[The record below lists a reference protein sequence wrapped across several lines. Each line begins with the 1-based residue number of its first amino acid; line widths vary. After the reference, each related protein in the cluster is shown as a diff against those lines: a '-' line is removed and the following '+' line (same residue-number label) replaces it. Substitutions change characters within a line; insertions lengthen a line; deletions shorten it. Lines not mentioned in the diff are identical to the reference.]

1 MKDARRKGF
10 TLIELLVVIAIIG
23 ILAAILLP
31 ALARAREAARRA
43 SCANNLKQW
52 GLVFKMYANEW
63 DGMYPPW
70 KMWDCEPDGVVHR
83 HNGINAV
90 PEGSCIYPEYLSDM
104 NIYNCPSDAAPI
116 DLEGGQWNLNE
127 DPNGPLLTCRF
138 SNRSY
143 NYYMLAIIERDM
155 LAVPGTANKVPF
167 TLADF
172 DADFGVGMLLVDAGI
187 STDWAVNGDGSVF
200 TENVS
205 SGDLTVYHL
214 REGIERFYIVDINNP
229 AATAIAQSEVPV
241 MMDDI
246 NEGNVEMMN
255 HIPGGCNVMFMD
267 GHVEFMRYPGKH
279 PVTCAWA
286 AMNNIAASL

>member
-1 MKDARRKGF
+1 MRKHEGF

-172 DADFGVGMLLVDAGI
+172 DADFGAGMVMVDLEIGQWGAG
-187 STDWAVNGDGSVF
+187 TGDGSVF
-200 TENVS
+200 FGSVTTD
-205 SGDLTVYHL
+205 GLTVYHL
-214 REGIERFYIVDINNP
+214 KEGIERFYIRDINNP
-229 AATAIAQSEVPV
+229 AATALAQSDVPV

-246 NEGNVEMMN
+246 NEGNPDMMN
-255 HIPGGCNVMFMD
+255 HIPGGCNVLFMD
-267 GHVEFMRYPGKH
+267 AHVEFVRYPGET
-279 PVTCAWA
+279 PVSRAFVE
-286 AMNNIAASL
+286 LVRFL